1 MKKIWLLTL
10 IGSFLFSS
18 VSAKTPDDALVV
30 AWKFDDITSLDPGEA
45 FEFSGSEIA
54 GNLYQGLVSYDINDV
69 SNVYGDIADS
79 WEVSEDGKT
88 ITFKL
93 KQGLKF
99 VSGNAIT
106 ADDVVFSLTRAV
118 KLNLSPAFIL
128 TQFGL
133 SAENVDSMVTKVDDY
148 TVSLTLGDVFAPS
161 FVLYCLTAPVGFIV
175 DKKVVMEHEENGDFG
190 NEWLKRNSAGSG
202 SYVLKQ
208 WKPNEIIVLEANP
221 NATVVANI
229 PTVFIRHIP
238 EASMQRLQL
247 EKGDVDIARN
257 IQSEQLAAL
266 KDNANVNIE
275 SRIKGT
281 IYYLSFNQKHEILSN
296 PKVVEA
302 IKYLVDYQGIA
313 DAVMKGFGVP
323 HQTVIPAGFLG
334 ELDSQPYG
342 LNTEKA
348 KQLLTEAGYADGFE
362 ITLDVRNDQ
371 DRVDMSKSIQKTLGE
386 VGIKVNILQASGK
399 QVLTKYR
406 AREHELFLGTWGAD
420 YQDPNSNAQ
429 AFAFN
434 KDNSD
439 ESTIKSLAWRN
450 AWDPGSVSDEVEAA
464 VKERDAEKRAEIYQN
479 IQKQVLA
486 NGPFVVLTQKQEV
499 AVVRK
504 EVKGYKLGPAFV
516 NNYYAPATKG
526 KQ

>member
-1 MKKIWLLTL
+1 MKKLWLLTFIWSL
-10 IGSFLFSS
+10 LFTL
-18 VSAKTPDDALVV
+18 VSAKTPDNALVV
-30 AWKFDDITSLDPGEA
+30 AWKFDDVTSLDPAEA
-45 FEFSGSEIA
+45 FEFSGSEVA
-54 GNLYQGLVSYDINDV
+54 GNLYQGLVDYDINDV
-69 SNVYGDIADS
+69 SKIYGAIADS

-93 KQGLKF
+93 KQDLKF
-99 VSGNAIT
+99 ASGNPVT

-133 SAENVDSMVTKVDDY
+133 TAENVDSMITKVDDY
-148 TVSLTLGDVFAPS
+148 TVNVTLGDVFAPS

-175 DKKVVMEHEENGDFG
+175 DKTLVMEHEENGDFG

-208 WKPNEIIVLEANP
+208 WKPNEIIVLEANK
-221 NATVVANI
+221 NASVAANI

-247 EKGDVDIARN
+247 EKGDIDIARN
-257 IQSEQLAAL
+257 IQPEQLAAL
-266 KDNANVNIE
+266 KDNAEISIE

-281 IYYLSFNQKHEILSN
+281 IYYLSFNQKNEALAN
-296 PKVVEA
+296 PKVIEA

-334 ELDSQPYG
+334 ELDSNPHS
-342 LNTEKA
+342 LNVEKA
-348 KQLLTEAGYADGFE
+348 KALLAEAGYADGFE
-362 ITLDVRNDQ
+362 VTLDVRNDQ
-371 DRVDMSKSIQKTLGE
+371 DRVDMSKSIQKTFGDA
-386 VGIKVNILQASGK
+386 GIKVNILQSSGK

-406 AREHELFLGTWGAD
+406 AREHDLFLGTWGAD

-434 KDNSD
+434 PDNSD
-439 ESTIKSLAWRN
+439 DASIKSLAWRN
-450 AWDPGSVSDEVEAA
+450 AWEPGTINEEVLAA
-464 VKERDAEKRAEIYQN
+464 VKERDTEKRAAIYRN
-479 IQKQVLA
+479 IQEQVLA
-486 NGPFVVLTQKQEV
+486 SAPFVIITQKQEV
-499 AVVRK
+499 AAVRNN
-504 EVKGYKLGPAFV
+504 VKGYKLGPAFV
-516 NNYYAPATKG
+516 NNYYAPTTKD
-526 KQ
+526 K